1 MKSICCRIRHLRNLL
16 TGCLLGGLLSGCT
29 VVGPTAIHGG
39 RLAYN
44 EAIIETDNQ
53 QMLLVVVRNR
63 YGERSNLLAVS
74 SVTANVSVAANAG
87 VEVGVGDNDI
97 YRGNLVPFRAGVIY
111 EENPTI
117 SYTPVGGE
125 QYARQLMSPVSVP
138 TLAQLTGNLA
148 DPAPVFYALVSSIN
162 GIYNPNFTSGE
173 SGPDPRFARLV
184 AIFTELT
191 RAHRLHWIQ
200 EPQRKEGFKI
210 VIDHYAPGYTGQVDE
225 LLALL
230 RVPAAGDRPARIV
243 LPVSLALDGHATG
256 GIGITTRSVFDLLEI
271 LSGAVEIPERDQV
284 AGVAASYPPPGL
296 VGERLR
302 VHYSGTEPG
311 QASVA
316 VSYRDGWFYID
327 ETDQPTKQYFRLFTT
342 LMSINIAE
350 SAGRTSTAPVLTV
363 PVSR

>member
-1 MKSICCRIRHLRNLL
+1 MTSIRCQTRLL
-16 TGCLLGGLLSGCT
+16 CTLLGACLFGGLLNACT
-29 VVGPTAIHGG
+29 VVGPTAIHSG

-53 QMLLVVVRNR
+53 QMLLVVARNR

-74 SVTANVSVAANAG
+74 SVTANVSVAANAA

-125 QYARQLMSPVSVP
+125 QYARQLMSPVSVA
-138 TLAQLTGNLA
+138 TLAQLTGNLV
-148 DPAPVFYALVSSIN
+148 DPAPVYYALVSSIN
-162 GIYNPNFTSGE
+162 GIYNPSFLSAE
-173 SGPDPRFARLV
+173 YGPDPRFSRLV
-184 AIFTELT
+184 AVITALT

-200 EPQRKEGFKI
+200 EPQRKEGFSI
-210 VIDHYAPGYTGQVDE
+210 VIDHYAPDYTGQVDE

-230 RVPAAGDRPARIV
+230 GVPAPGDRPARIV
-243 LPVSLALDGHATG
+243 LPVSLALDGHDTG

-271 LSGAVEIPERDQV
+271 LSGTVEVPEQDQA
-284 AGVAASYPPPGL
+284 AGIALDYPPPGL
-296 VGERLR
+296 VGRRLKVR
-302 VHYSGTEPG
+302 YAESKPA

-316 VSYRDGWFYID
+316 VRYRDGWFYID
-327 ETDQPTKQYFRLFTT
+327 ETDQPTKQFFRLFTT
-342 LMSINIAE
+342 LMSVNIAE